1 MDKILEALK
10 KLVPAEEFVEV
21 SKAIEGMLAEAKNEL
36 HNEFDEK
43 LKEAYAE
50 YAKEVSEAEETAEKG
65 YKQAYAIIEDLN
77 SRLELQKEEFE
88 RKLEEGYEE
97 AYELIKKEQS
107 KNESFENNLH
117 EEFDNKLN
125 EFKEFMVN
133 KVDAYLEFVGGMM
146 LDQAKK
152 EVLNDPTQ
160 VEHKIALDK
169 IIDIA
174 ADYLSDDDYS
184 AVTSSKLEEATR
196 VISDLRSQVKLLER
210 KNLKLTNVNS
220 ELNEA
225 VREKQQVITEST
237 QEKNERMKKAENAS
251 GRGTRKNAEDG
262 LNVIKEWSNPTAK
275 SNNVDLISEE
285 DQHMITEMQRLAGLI
300 KEDA

>member
-10 KLVPAEEFVEV
+10 KLVPAEEFAEV
-21 SKAIEGMLAEAKNEL
+21 SKAVEDMLAEAKTEL

-50 YAKEVSEAEETAEKG
+50 YSKEVSEAEATAEKG
-65 YKQAYAIIEDLN
+65 YKQAYAIIEDLTN
-77 SRLELQKEEFE
+77 RLELQKEEFE

-97 AYELIKKEQS
+97 AYELIKKEQN

-133 KVDAYLEFVGGMM
+133 KVDAYLEFVGDMM

-184 AVTSSKLEEATR
+184 AVTSSKLDEATR

-237 QEKNERMKKAENAS
+237 QEKNERTKKAENAS
-251 GRGTRKNAEDG
+251 GRGIRKNAEDG
-262 LNVIKEWSNPTAK
+262 LNVIKEWSNTPAK
-275 SNNVDLISEE
+275 SKDVDLISEE
-285 DQHMITEMQRLAGLI
+285 DQHMIADMQRLAGLI